1 MVKINKNW
9 VFQFTFNT
17 SFTLNLVLLQLCR
30 IFRHAFIGAFIGL
43 LWLFG
48 LTLCGPLRSVGKL
61 IFQWKLEIYIYI
73 SSYLSESIEF
83 LYARDSVLYLSVS
96 LQIYGTMKHLYHF
109 IDRTILLFE
118 HSDLVIIAGASALFT
133 NNGGGPAKVGT
144 SDSWNMWP
152 DACSAEQALDN
163 AGQYLCCSEGEV

>member
-83 LYARDSVLYLSVS
+83 LYARDSVLYLTNLRYDETSLSFHWQDHPSVWTQRS
-96 LQIYGTMKHLYHF
+96 CDNCWCQCPLHKQWG
-109 IDRTILLFE
+109 RTSKGRNQWQLEHVTWGLF
-118 HSDLVIIAGASALFT
+118 SRAGA
-133 NNGGGPAKVGT
+133 
-144 SDSWNMWP
+144 W
-152 DACSAEQALDN
+152 
-163 AGQYLCCSEGEV
+163 

>member
-83 LYARDSVLYLSVS
+83 LYARDSVLYLTNLRYDDTSLSFHWQDHPSVWTQRS
-96 LQIYGTMKHLYHF
+96 CDNCWCQCPLHKQWG
-109 IDRTILLFE
+109 RTSKGRNQWQLEHVTWRLF
-118 HSDLVIIAGASALFT
+118 SRAGA
-133 NNGGGPAKVGT
+133 
-144 SDSWNMWP
+144 W
-152 DACSAEQALDN
+152 
-163 AGQYLCCSEGEV
+163 

>member
-17 SFTLNLVLLQLCR
+17 SFTLNLVLLQYFR

-83 LYARDSVLYLSVS
+83 LYARDSVLYLTNLRYDETS
-96 LQIYGTMKHLYHF
+96 LSFHWQDHPSIWTQRSCDNCWCQCPLHKQWG
-109 IDRTILLFE
+109 RTSKGRNQWRLEHVTWRLF
-118 HSDLVIIAGASALFT
+118 SRAGA
-133 NNGGGPAKVGT
+133 
-144 SDSWNMWP
+144 W
-152 DACSAEQALDN
+152 
-163 AGQYLCCSEGEV
+163 

>member
-83 LYARDSVLYLSVS
+83 LYARDSVLYLTNLRYDETSLSFHWQDHPSVWTQRS
-96 LQIYGTMKHLYHF
+96 CDNCWCQCPLHKQWG
-109 IDRTILLFE
+109 RTSKGRNQWQLEHVTWRLF
-118 HSDLVIIAGASALFT
+118 SRAGA
-133 NNGGGPAKVGT
+133 
-144 SDSWNMWP
+144 W
-152 DACSAEQALDN
+152 
-163 AGQYLCCSEGEV
+163 

>member
-1 MVKINKNW
+1 MVEINKNW

-83 LYARDSVLYLSVS
+83 LYARDSVLYLTNLRYDETS
-96 LQIYGTMKHLYHF
+96 LSFHWQDHPSIWTQRSCDNCWCQCPLHKQWG
-109 IDRTILLFE
+109 RTSKGRNQWRLEHVTWRLF
-118 HSDLVIIAGASALFT
+118 SRAGA
-133 NNGGGPAKVGT
+133 
-144 SDSWNMWP
+144 W
-152 DACSAEQALDN
+152 
-163 AGQYLCCSEGEV
+163 

>member
-83 LYARDSVLYLSVS
+83 LYARDSVLYLTNLRYDETS
-96 LQIYGTMKHLYHF
+96 LSFHWQDHPSIWTQRSCDNCWCQCPLHKQWG
-109 IDRTILLFE
+109 RTSKGRNQWRLEHVTWRLF
-118 HSDLVIIAGASALFT
+118 SRAGA
-133 NNGGGPAKVGT
+133 
-144 SDSWNMWP
+144 W
-152 DACSAEQALDN
+152 
-163 AGQYLCCSEGEV
+163 

>member
-83 LYARDSVLYLSVS
+83 LYARDSVLYLTNLRYDETS
-96 LQIYGTMKHLYHF
+96 LSFHWQDHPSIWTQRSCDNCWCQCPLHKQWGRTSKGRNQWQLEHLTWG
-109 IDRTILLFE
+109 R
-118 HSDLVIIAGASALFT
+118 AGA
-133 NNGGGPAKVGT
+133 
-144 SDSWNMWP
+144 W
-152 DACSAEQALDN
+152 
-163 AGQYLCCSEGEV
+163 

>member
-17 SFTLNLVLLQLCR
+17 SFTLNLVLLQYFR

-73 SSYLSESIEF
+73 YQAIFQNLLNFYMQEIQ
-83 LYARDSVLYLSVS
+83 YCTW
-96 LQIYGTMKHLYHF
+96 QIYGTMKHLYHF

-152 DACSAEQALDN
+152 DAYSAEQALDN

>member
-61 IFQWKLEIYIYI
+61 ICQWKLEIYIYI

-83 LYARDSVLYLSVS
+83 LYARDSVLYLTNLRYDETSLSFHWQDHPSVWTQRS
-96 LQIYGTMKHLYHF
+96 CDNCWCQCPLHKQWG
-109 IDRTILLFE
+109 RTSKGRNQWRLEHVTWRLF
-118 HSDLVIIAGASALFT
+118 SRAGA
-133 NNGGGPAKVGT
+133 
-144 SDSWNMWP
+144 W
-152 DACSAEQALDN
+152 
-163 AGQYLCCSEGEV
+163 

>member
-17 SFTLNLVLLQLCR
+17 SFTLNLVLLQYFR

-83 LYARDSVLYLSVS
+83 LYARDSVLYLTNLRYDETSLSFHWQDHPSVWTQRS
-96 LQIYGTMKHLYHF
+96 CDNCWCQCPLHKQWG
-109 IDRTILLFE
+109 RTSKGRNQWRLEHVTWRLFSRE
-118 HSDLVIIAGASALFT
+118 GA
-133 NNGGGPAKVGT
+133 
-144 SDSWNMWP
+144 W
-152 DACSAEQALDN
+152 
-163 AGQYLCCSEGEV
+163 

>member
-83 LYARDSVLYLSVS
+83 LYARDSVLYLTNLRYDETSLSFHWQDHPSVWTQRS
-96 LQIYGTMKHLYHF
+96 CDNCWCQCPLHKQWG
-109 IDRTILLFE
+109 RTSKGRNQWRLEHVTWRLF
-118 HSDLVIIAGASALFT
+118 SRAGA
-133 NNGGGPAKVGT
+133 
-144 SDSWNMWP
+144 W
-152 DACSAEQALDN
+152 
-163 AGQYLCCSEGEV
+163 

>member
-83 LYARDSVLYLSVS
+83 LYARDSVLYLTNLRYDETYLSFHWQDHPSVWTQRS
-96 LQIYGTMKHLYHF
+96 CDNCWCQCPLHKQWG
-109 IDRTILLFE
+109 RTSKGRNQWQLEHVTWRLF
-118 HSDLVIIAGASALFT
+118 SRAGA
-133 NNGGGPAKVGT
+133 
-144 SDSWNMWP
+144 W
-152 DACSAEQALDN
+152 
-163 AGQYLCCSEGEV
+163 

>member
-83 LYARDSVLYLSVS
+83 LYARESVLYLTNLRYDETSLSFHWQDHPSVWTQRS
-96 LQIYGTMKHLYHF
+96 CDNCWCQCPLHKQWG
-109 IDRTILLFE
+109 RTSKGRNQWQLEHVTWRLF
-118 HSDLVIIAGASALFT
+118 SRAGA
-133 NNGGGPAKVGT
+133 
-144 SDSWNMWP
+144 W
-152 DACSAEQALDN
+152 
-163 AGQYLCCSEGEV
+163 

>member
-9 VFQFTFNT
+9 VFQFTFDT

-83 LYARDSVLYLSVS
+83 LYARDSVLYLTNLRYDETSLSFHWQDHPSVWTQRS
-96 LQIYGTMKHLYHF
+96 CDNCWCQCPLHKQWG
-109 IDRTILLFE
+109 RTSKGRNQWRLEHVTWRLF
-118 HSDLVIIAGASALFT
+118 SRAGA
-133 NNGGGPAKVGT
+133 
-144 SDSWNMWP
+144 W
-152 DACSAEQALDN
+152 
-163 AGQYLCCSEGEV
+163 

>member
-83 LYARDSVLYLSVS
+83 LYARDSVLYLTNLRYDETS
-96 LQIYGTMKHLYHF
+96 LSFHWQDHPSIWTQRSCDNCWCQCPLHKQWG
-109 IDRTILLFE
+109 RTSKGRNQWQLEHVTWGLF
-118 HSDLVIIAGASALFT
+118 SRAGA
-133 NNGGGPAKVGT
+133 
-144 SDSWNMWP
+144 W
-152 DACSAEQALDN
+152 
-163 AGQYLCCSEGEV
+163 

>member
-17 SFTLNLVLLQLCR
+17 SFTLNLVLLQYFR

-73 SSYLSESIEF
+73 KLSFRIYWIFICKRFSI
-83 LYARDSVLYLSVS
+83 VLECVITNLRYDETSLSFHWQDHPS
-96 LQIYGTMKHLYHF
+96 IWTQRSCDNCWCQCPLHKQWG
-109 IDRTILLFE
+109 RTSKGRNQWQLEHVTWGLF
-118 HSDLVIIAGASALFT
+118 SRAGA
-133 NNGGGPAKVGT
+133 
-144 SDSWNMWP
+144 W
-152 DACSAEQALDN
+152 
-163 AGQYLCCSEGEV
+163 

>member
-17 SFTLNLVLLQLCR
+17 SFTLNLVLLQYFR

-83 LYARDSVLYLSVS
+83 LYARDSVLYLTNLRYDETSLSFHWQDHPSVWTQRS
-96 LQIYGTMKHLYHF
+96 CDNCWCQCPLHKQWG
-109 IDRTILLFE
+109 RTSKGRNQWRLEHVTWRLF
-118 HSDLVIIAGASALFT
+118 SRAGA
-133 NNGGGPAKVGT
+133 
-144 SDSWNMWP
+144 W
-152 DACSAEQALDN
+152 
-163 AGQYLCCSEGEV
+163 

>member
-17 SFTLNLVLLQLCR
+17 SFTLNLVLLQYFR

-61 IFQWKLEIYIYI
+61 IFQWKLEIHIYI

-83 LYARDSVLYLSVS
+83 LYARDSVLYLTNLRYDETS
-96 LQIYGTMKHLYHF
+96 LSFHWQDHPSIWTQRSCDNCWCQCPLHKQWG
-109 IDRTILLFE
+109 RTSKGRNQWRLEHVTWRLF
-118 HSDLVIIAGASALFT
+118 SRAGA
-133 NNGGGPAKVGT
+133 
-144 SDSWNMWP
+144 W
-152 DACSAEQALDN
+152 
-163 AGQYLCCSEGEV
+163 